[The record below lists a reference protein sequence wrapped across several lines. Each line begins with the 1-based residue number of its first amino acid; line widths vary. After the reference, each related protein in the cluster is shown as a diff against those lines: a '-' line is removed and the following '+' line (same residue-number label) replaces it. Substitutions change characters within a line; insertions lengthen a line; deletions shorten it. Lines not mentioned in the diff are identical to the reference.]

1 MWLIF
6 VVFRLIAAAT
16 LCQSSSLPSQLA
28 LQSQTEASPSQEA
41 TKDLSI
47 LADRIQRFSMDTY
60 RILGQAHSGNM
71 IYSPFSIH
79 AALTMTLLGS
89 PEYSKTFKELGNA
102 LELND
107 ISSKSFQSSYSAIL
121 NHYKEVQ
128 IRNKNDKDD
137 CEWPPCDDD
146 PNVDILVGNRI
157 FVQEGLNVK
166 PNYSLALTNDFRA
179 GNLIKM

>member
-28 LQSQTEASPSQEA
+28 LQSQTEASPSQET
-41 TKDLSI
+41 TKDLT
-47 LADRIQRFSMDTY
+47 DRIQRFSTDIY

-79 AALTMTLLGS
+79 AALTMTLVGS
-89 PEYSKTFKELGNA
+89 PEDSKTFKELRNA

-107 ISSKSFQSSYSAIL
+107 ISSKSFQSSYL
-121 NHYKEVQ
+121 
-128 IRNKNDKDD
+128 
-137 CEWPPCDDD
+137 
-146 PNVDILVGNRI
+146 
-157 FVQEGLNVK
+157 
-166 PNYSLALTNDFRA
+166 
-179 GNLIKM
+179 